1 MLGVILGRA
10 ALMLGVSLQQ
20 ATLMRL
26 ARIIGCGLGIFALAL
41 ASGQPHA
48 QEVQASSQQL
58 RLAGTAP
65 SACVLSAPSI
75 GSATN
80 ASFAVTG
87 ASSAQIAITQLV
99 DPQTAVSLAST
110 IELNLP
116 VTCNASNTITLRTAN
131 GGLRRVGA
139 AAGQTAASGGFAE
152 FLGYRLGV
160 DWAGQSLDQA
170 STAGTATIAS
180 SQPGRGTMVLRVATA
195 AGTGPLVAGRYDD
208 SIIIEFH
215 AAN

>member
-1 MLGVILGRA
+1 MRGVKRERA
-10 ALMLGVSLQQ
+10 ALLRGV
-20 ATLMRL
+20 
-26 ARIIGCGLGIFALAL
+26 IVIVGLWAAALAAAP
-41 ASGQPHA
+41 ASA

-65 SACVLSAPSI
+65 SACVLSAPTVDTAI
-75 GSATN
+75 N

-99 DPQTAVSLAST
+99 DPQTAVSLASA
-110 IELNLP
+110 IELSLP
-116 VTCNASNTITLRTAN
+116 VTCNASTTVTLRTTN

-139 AAGQTAASGGFAE
+139 AAGPAAPGGFSE
-152 FLGYRLGV
+152 FLGYRLGL
-160 DWAGQSLDQA
+160 DWAGRSLDQA

-180 SQPGRGTMVLRVATA
+180 SQPARGTMVLRIATA
-195 AGTGPLVAGRYDD
+195 AGGGPLVAGRYDD
-208 SIIIEFH
+208 SIVIEFH